1 MKQYEIA
8 TMLDDNILIWNQH
21 YKFFMTFA
29 AFNSWRVE
37 FFDVRSSNF

>member
-1 MKQYEIA
+1 MA
-8 TMLDDNILIWNQH
+8 TIVNDNILISNKH